1 MRVILADDSDLILDR
16 LQTMVGKSQKIK
28 IVGTYR
34 NGIDTLE
41 ALRTLKPDLAIVDIK
56 MPGMSGLE
64 VLTQIRKENKALIFI
79 VLTFFSMDYY
89 RQLALEAG
97 VDYFFSK
104 IDDFEKITEVLD
116 KLAGEEGNGDQP
128 ELEIPPISSARNTG

>member
-128 ELEIPPISSARNTG
+128 ELEIPPIGSARNTG

>member
-104 IDDFEKITEVLD
+104 IDDFEKITQVLD
-116 KLAGEEGNGDQP
+116 ELAGEEGNGDEP
-128 ELEIPPISSARNTG
+128 ELEIPPIGSARNTG

>member
-1 MRVILADDSDLILDR
+1 
-16 LQTMVGKSQKIK
+16 
-28 IVGTYR
+28 
-34 NGIDTLE
+34 
-41 ALRTLKPDLAIVDIK
+41 
-56 MPGMSGLE
+56 MSGLE

-128 ELEIPPISSARNTG
+128 ELEIPPIGSARNTG

>member
-16 LQTMVGKSQKIK
+16 LQTMVGKSKKIK

-41 ALRTLKPDLAIVDIK
+41 ALRTLKPDIAIVDIK
-56 MPGMSGLE
+56 MPGLSGLE
-64 VLTQIRKENKALIFI
+64 VLNEIRKENKKLIFI
-79 VLTFFSMDYY
+79 ILTFFSMDYY

-116 KLAGEEGNGDQP
+116 ELSEKEGNGDQP
-128 ELEIPPISSARNTG
+128 ELEAPPIGSARNTG